1 MNQSIWLKVLVL
13 IALLVTASAVW
24 LARQVPDVRPEPE
37 SAPATMPE
45 TPQAPAPDSAVA
57 PEPTMPQS
65 PPTPSIPAAEPESE
79 PQATEPLADTPQVDW
94 LHPHYGLSELADRAA
109 VDAVLALSGTLDFS
123 TFWQEVLPLAA
134 DGNAFAQYLV
144 LAFRDFM
151 TLSGEALEL
160 GYVEEPYLNQQ
171 RDQRVSENWVH
182 WLYADWRSPQTPD
195 DERIREAFNRALAGE
210 AAAQTLLI
218 SRAGWFRARPELA
231 ANLDE
236 MLDRLSDNAYLQ
248 LRNLP
253 QLNSQ
258 VIASAGEGDRTL
270 NQLRQQLSQSRHP
283 LSQWLANQFGP
294 SDRSAQAQRSD
305 LLNLAQ
311 AGYMT
316 ALHEVRRLAISGQG
330 RWTDRDETP
339 IDMNDAISVY
349 QSMEQ
354 AHPANPLVS
363 VTLCELHLNAGD
375 YQASWRYLQKFAYE
389 DDWADEV
396 EDYSCWAGNHEAYGD
411 LMIERGVITRQQW
424 EDHLDTID
432 GRRSRIRG

>member
-1 MNQSIWLKVLVL
+1 MNQAIWLKVLVL
-13 IALLVTASAVW
+13 VALLVTGGAVW
-24 LARQVPDVRPEPE
+24 LASQVPDARPDPPPRPDTLSE
-37 SAPATMPE
+37 A
-45 TPQAPAPDSAVA
+45 PQADEPDAAVHPVPPAP
-57 PEPTMPQS
+57 QG
-65 PPTPSIPAAEPESE
+65 PPTPAVSAAEPE
-79 PQATEPLADTPQVDW
+79 PAREPLAEAPQVDW
-94 LHPHYGLSELADRAA
+94 LHPHYGLPDPADRAA

-123 TFWQEVLPLAA
+123 TFWQQIRPLAT
-134 DGNAFAQYLV
+134 DDNAFAQYLV
-144 LAFRDFM
+144 LAFRDFL
-151 TLSGEALEL
+151 TLSNETLKL

-171 RDQRVSENWVH
+171 RGQRTSENWVH
-182 WLYADWRSPQTPD
+182 WLYADWRSTSTPN
-195 DERIREAFNRALAGE
+195 DERIRDAFNRALAGE

-231 ANLDE
+231 DNLDE
-236 MLDRLSDNAYLQ
+236 MLSRLSDNAYLQ

-253 QLNSQ
+253 QLDSR
-258 VIASAGEGDRTL
+258 VIASAGESDRTL
-270 NQLRQQLSQSRHP
+270 DQLRQQLSQSRHP
-283 LSQWLANQFGP
+283 LSQWLAYQFGP
-294 SDRSAQAQRSD
+294 SDRSSQAQRSD

-330 RWTDRDETP
+330 RWTNRDETP

-349 QSMEQ
+349 QGLEQ

-363 VTLCELHLNAGD
+363 VTLCELHLSAGD

-411 LMIERGVITRQQW
+411 LMIERGVITRPQW
-424 EDHLDTID
+424 QDHLDTID